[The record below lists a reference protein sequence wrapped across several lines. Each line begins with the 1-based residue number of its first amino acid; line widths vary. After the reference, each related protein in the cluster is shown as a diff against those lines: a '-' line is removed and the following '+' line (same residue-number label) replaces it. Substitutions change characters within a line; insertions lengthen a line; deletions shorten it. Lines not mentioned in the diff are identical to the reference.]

1 MFFRRHTAADAADT
15 PPEGACTGPLAPE
28 NGLRAYVNGLGLPP
42 ADNVRDLL
50 PFVEEHTG
58 RPIQLIPVTDSGA
71 LPESL
76 DAASPCGLW
85 LATDTADY
93 IFYDATTSVP
103 HQDIIIGHELG
114 HILRRHNKVDGDIL
128 AGVGTLGGLLPDMTP
143 ALIRMLVGRTRY
155 AEPDEAEAETIGS
168 LLVEHVHA
176 SRSAHDDPISRT
188 LLRRPR

>member
-1 MFFRRHTAADAADT
+1 MWKRRRTAATVENTETPDDT
-15 PPEGACTGPLAPE
+15 RA
-28 NGLRAYVNGLGLPP
+28 LRDFVASLGLPP
-42 ADNVRDLL
+42 ADNIRDLI
-50 PFVEEHTG
+50 PFVEQHTG
-58 RPIQLIPVTDSGA
+58 RPIVLIPVTDRSA

-76 DAASPCGLW
+76 DATSPCGLW
-85 LATDTADY
+85 LATDKADN
-93 IFYDATTSVP
+93 IFYDATTSVA

-114 HILRRHNKVDGDIL
+114 HILRRHHTVDGDIL

-168 LLVEHVHA
+168 LLLEHVHA
-176 SRSAHDDPISRT
+176 SRSPHQDDPISRT